1 VSLSEDPT
9 LSLLQSKFVCGWK
22 DISGEKYCGVSGHYS
37 PDMGA
42 AWTTNGAGPHNV
54 QLFMLAA
61 DGTVLHCLP
70 GFWETHDLAH
80 EIKFAGE
87 LHRVWLDPSLTR
99 EQKDTKFKEMNLKHA
114 DDHPREMVAR
124 SQMQGFDKKF
134 EEKRKGSSDCF
145 SKDGSAKTTDRI
157 MHERMAARP
166 FVAFENFDIA
176 KYVDYGRQKY
186 DKKKVLT
193 ESAAAAAK

>member
-22 DISGEKYCGVSGHYS
+22 NISGEKYCGVSGHYS

-42 AWTTNGAGPHNV
+42 AYTTNGAGPHNV
-54 QLFMLAA
+54 QLFMLSA

-80 EIKFAGE
+80 EIKFAEE
-87 LHRVWLDPSLTR
+87 LNHVWTNSSLSR
-99 EQKDTKFKEMNLKHA
+99 EQKDAKFKDMNLKHIEG
-114 DDHPREMVAR
+114 HPQEMVAR

-134 EEKRKGSSDCF
+134 EDKRSSVSDCLIPG
-145 SKDGSAKTTDRI
+145 KEGRDHYKTTDRI
-157 MHERMAARP
+157 VHERMAARP
-166 FVAFENFDIA
+166 FVAYEQFDVA
-176 KYVDYGRQKY
+176 KFSDYGRQKY
-186 DKKKVLT
+186 DKKKGIVD
-193 ESAAAAAK
+193 AN

>member
-80 EIKFAGE
+80 EIKFAEE
-87 LHRVWLDPSLTR
+87 LHRVWLDRSLTR
-99 EQKDTKFKEMNLKHA
+99 EQKDKKFKEMNLKHS
-114 DDHPREMVAR
+114 DDHPKDMVAR

-134 EEKRKGSSDCF
+134 EEKRAAVSDCIIAGKGGHDQF
-145 SKDGSAKTTDRI
+145 KTTDRI
-157 MHERMAARP
+157 LHERMAARP
-166 FVAFENFDIA
+166 FVAYDQFDVA
-176 KYVDYGRQKY
+176 KFSDYGRPKY
-186 DKKKVLT
+186 DKKKGIVD
-193 ESAAAAAK
+193 AN